1 MEGFL
6 YSKMLLKCRRSNVWR
21 LIRCLCDLLMVGI
34 GLLSRLSLRSC
45 CVSWGSR
52 VLWLVQ
58 FSWPLVLPLRIKKP
72 GSQSRLEGSLGVPQ
86 EEKLGYFYR
95 LEGQVATRAD
105 NVTIRQCPEWAI
117 LVLYGLPLG
126 SVRLR
131 GGAV

>member
-1 MEGFL
+1 
-6 YSKMLLKCRRSNVWR
+6 
-21 LIRCLCDLLMVGI
+21 MVGI
-34 GLLSRLSLRSC
+34 GLLRRGFVPSVLLC
-45 CVSWGSR
+45 LPWGESSP
-52 VLWLVQ
+52 LWLVQ
-58 FSWPLVLPLRIKKP
+58 CSLPLVLPPRIKKP
-72 GSQSRLEGSLGVPQ
+72 GSQSRLGGLLGVPL

-117 LVLYGLPLG
+117 LALYGLPLG